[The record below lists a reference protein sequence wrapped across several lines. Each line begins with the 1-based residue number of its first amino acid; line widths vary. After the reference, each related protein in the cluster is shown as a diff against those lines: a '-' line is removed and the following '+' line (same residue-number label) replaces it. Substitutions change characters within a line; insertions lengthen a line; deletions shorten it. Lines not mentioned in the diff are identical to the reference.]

1 MNQAASA
8 ASGIPGQ
15 RLILLVD
22 DDILIIELLST
33 FLLRAGYEVRSA
45 SSAKMALDM
54 IAAGERAPDLA
65 LLDINMPGMSGL
77 ELARHLQLET
87 TIPLMFISASAEDEE
102 VDQAASYGAV
112 GYLHKPINAAQ
123 IAPSVKA
130 ALARADDIRDLRDT
144 KERLTAAL
152 LAGRETSMA
161 VGLLME
167 RYKTDRDTAFQVLR
181 DYARSQ
187 RSKLADVA
195 LEVLQSA
202 EKLNAFSDRFP
213 GPRK

>member
-8 ASGIPGQ
+8 ASGTPGQ

-33 FLLRAGYEVRSA
+33 FLLRAGYAVRAA
-45 SSAKMALDM
+45 SSAKMALDL
-54 IAAGERAPDLA
+54 IAAAERAPDLA

-77 ELARHLQLET
+77 ELARHMQLET

-112 GYLHKPINAAQ
+112 GYLHKPINATQ

-130 ALARADDIRDLRDT
+130 ALARADDIRELRDT

-167 RYKTDRDTAFQVLR
+167 RYRTDRDTAFQVLR

-187 RSKLADVA
+187 RSKLTDVA

-202 EKLNAFSDRFP
+202 ETLNAFSDRFP
-213 GPRK
+213 ALRK

>member
-8 ASGIPGQ
+8 ASGTPGQ

-22 DDILIIELLST
+22 DDILIVELLST
-33 FLLRAGYEVRSA
+33 YLLRAGYAVCAA
-45 SSAKMALDM
+45 SSARVALDL
-54 IAAGERAPDLA
+54 IAAGQRAPDLA

-112 GYLHKPINAAQ
+112 GYLHKPINATQ

-130 ALARADDIRDLRDT
+130 ALARADDIRELRDT

-167 RYKTDRDTAFQVLR
+167 RYRTDRDTAFQVLR

-187 RSKLADVA
+187 RSKLTDVA

-202 EKLNAFSDRFP
+202 ETLNAFSDRFP
-213 GPRK
+213 ALRK

>member
-8 ASGIPGQ
+8 ASDTPGQ

-33 FLLRAGYEVRSA
+33 YLLRAGYEVRSA
-45 SSAKMALDM
+45 ASARMALDM

-87 TIPLMFISASAEDEE
+87 TIPLMFISASAEAEE

-112 GYLHKPINAAQ
+112 GYLHKPINASQ

-187 RSKLADVA
+187 RSKLTDVA

-202 EKLNAFSDRFP
+202 ETLNAFSDRFP

>member
-8 ASGIPGQ
+8 ASGTPGQ

-22 DDILIIELLST
+22 DDILIIELLGT

-45 SSAKMALDM
+45 SSARMALDM
-54 IAAGERAPDLA
+54 IAASERAPDLA

-102 VDQAASYGAV
+102 VDLAASYGAV
-112 GYLHKPINAAQ
+112 GYLHKPINATQ

-187 RSKLADVA
+187 RSKLTDVA

-202 EKLNAFSDRFP
+202 ETLNAFSDRFP

>member
-8 ASGIPGQ
+8 ANGIPGP

-45 SSAKMALDM
+45 SSARMALDM
-54 IAAGERAPDLA
+54 IAAGGRAPDLA

-112 GYLHKPINAAQ
+112 GYLHKPINATQ

-130 ALARADDIRDLRDT
+130 ALARADDIRDLRET

-187 RSKLADVA
+187 RSKLTDVA

-202 EKLNAFSDRFP
+202 ETLNAFSDRFP